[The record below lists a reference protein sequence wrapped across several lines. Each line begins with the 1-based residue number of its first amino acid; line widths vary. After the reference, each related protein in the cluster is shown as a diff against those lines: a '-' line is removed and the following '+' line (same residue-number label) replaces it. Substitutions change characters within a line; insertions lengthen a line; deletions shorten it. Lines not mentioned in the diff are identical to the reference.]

1 MAKLSVLTWIGNAA
15 ARLFGNQGAITAQA
29 HQADCSRQTVYDHAT
44 KVQQAVADAQLPG
57 PSRPALLQEN
67 ARLREE
73 NRQLWESLDALI
85 SFGDARQQQFATAG
99 SARGLSLSQIVA
111 LLTIVLGGARCP
123 SRAKVG
129 RWVQASSQRA
139 GRLLTVLDRA
149 CQALVLAL
157 CLDEIFL
164 RRQPLLMGVEPHS
177 MAWVLGLRAADRTG
191 ETWANALAAWP
202 QMNYAIVDAGTGLQ
216 RGLKLTVEQ
225 RQQAPAA
232 VPLETNLDN
241 FHIQQEG
248 YKALRRQWQETE
260 KLWQEAECA
269 ARAVAKK
276 KQQGQDARGAAAQAT
291 AAWQRAEKAY
301 GEAERR
307 EGALQ
312 RVARAL
318 AWFRADGQVNDREAA
333 RQQIEAAV
341 RELPGARWA
350 KFCRMALDP
359 RALTFL
365 DRLKGQLQEAEP
377 RPEVREAVLK
387 LWQARQPWWAGPA
400 GGKRVERDAVLVAV
414 RTMVCQQ
421 LADDWQASYLRVST
435 VLRRTVRASSVVE
448 CMNSVVRMHQG
459 RHRGLSQG
467 LIDLKRLYWNCR
479 AFAEGKRKEQCPYE
493 HLGLR
498 LPTYDWWEL
507 LQMSPDELEQK
518 LSSKDVAA

>member
-1 MAKLSVLTWIGNAA
+1 VAKLSVLTWIGNAA
-15 ARLFGNQGAITAQA
+15 ATLFGNHGAITAQA
-29 HQADCSRQTVYDHAT
+29 HQADCSRQTVYDHAL
-44 KVQQAVADAQLPG
+44 KVQAAVADAQLPG
-57 PSRPALLQEN
+57 PSRDDLLQEN

-73 NRQLWESLDALI
+73 NRQLWECLDVMI
-85 SFGDARQQQFATAG
+85 SFGDTVQQQFATAG
-99 SARGLSLSQIVA
+99 SAMGLSLSQIVA

-123 SRAKVG
+123 SRAQVG

-139 GRLLTVLDRA
+139 GRLLNVCDRA

-216 RGLKLTVEQ
+216 RGLKLTLEQ
-225 RQQAPAA
+225 RQQAKSS
-232 VPLETNLDN
+232 VPLATNLDN

-248 YKALRRQWQETE
+248 YKAMRRQWQETE
-260 KLWQEAECA
+260 KQWQEAE
-269 ARAVAKK
+269 RAERALATK
-276 KQQGQDARGAAAQAT
+276 KQQGQDARGVAAQAT

-301 GEAERR
+301 WEAERR
-307 EGALQ
+307 EAALQ
-312 RVARAL
+312 RVAAAL
-318 AWFRADGQVNDREAA
+318 RLFRVDGQVNDREAA
-333 RQQIEAAV
+333 RRQIEAAV
-341 RELPGARWA
+341 QELPGARWA

-365 DRLKGQLQEAEP
+365 DRLQGPLQEAEP
-377 RPEVREAVLK
+377 RPAVREAVLS
-387 LWQARQPWWAGPA
+387 LWQARHPWWAGQA
-400 GGKRVERDAVLVAV
+400 GSRRVQRDAVLVAV
-414 RTMVCQQ
+414 RTLVCQKV
-421 LADDWQASYLRVST
+421 ANDWQASYLRVSA

-479 AFAEGKRKEQCPYE
+479 EFAEGKRKEQCPYE

-518 LSSKDVAA
+518 LSSTKLAA